1 MIFMIVITFLGTVS
15 GIPSRDRNH
24 PAIALEYFYYKKD
37 TLLFD
42 CGEGTQKQLMKAGI
56 SFMDISKIFITHWHA
71 DHFAGLIPLIQ
82 TMNLEKRRTELTI
95 FGPEASRFVQGILN
109 LGYFG
114 VRFPVKAVD
123 VPFEGKE
130 ITKVYET
137 NVYEVLSVPV
147 LHTVPSVAFAFKEK
161 DVWRIDEKKLKEL
174 GLKRGKWLKEL
185 KEKREAIY
193 NGKKIKIEDVANLQK
208 GLKVVYSGDTK
219 PCENLVELAR
229 DADLLIHDATFLE
242 EDEDV
247 QKYHSSVK
255 DAAKIA
261 KKANVK
267 RLILTHI
274 SRRYQKEDIERL
286 VKEAK
291 EVFENVE
298 VAYDLMKVSLKRMKN
313 KPNLCGVGKF

>member
-1 MIFMIVITFLGTVS
+1 MIVITFLGTVS

-130 ITKVYET
+130 IKKVYET
-137 NVYEVLSVPV
+137 NVYEILSVPV

-174 GLKRGKWLKEL
+174 GLRRGKWLKKL
-185 KEKREAIY
+185 KENGEATY
-193 NGKKIKIEDVANLQK
+193 NGKKVRIEEVSTLQK

-219 PCENLVELAR
+219 PCENLIELAK

-242 EDEDV
+242 EDEDT

-267 RLILTHI
+267 KLILTHI
-274 SRRYQKEDIERL
+274 SRRYQKEDVERFL
-286 VKEAK
+286 REAK
-291 EVFENVE
+291 EVFDNVE
-298 VAYDLMKVSLKRMKN
+298 VAYDLMRVVLKRD
-313 KPNLCGVGKF
+313 

>member
-1 MIFMIVITFLGTVS
+1 MIVITFLGTVS
-15 GIPSRDRNH
+15 GIPSRERNH

-56 SFMDISKIFITHWHA
+56 SFMDISNIFITHWHA
-71 DHFAGLIPLIQ
+71 DHFAGLIPLLQ
-82 TMNLEKRRTELTI
+82 TMNLEKRKSELTI
-95 FGPEASRFVQGILN
+95 FGPEATRFVSGILN

-114 VRFPVKAVD
+114 LRFPVKAVD

-130 ITKVYET
+130 ITKIYET
-137 NVYEVLSVPV
+137 KLYEILSVPV

-174 GLKRGKWLKEL
+174 GVKKGKWLKEL
-185 KEKREAIY
+185 KEKGEIVY
-193 NGKKIKIEDVANLQK
+193 DGKKIRIEEVANLQR
-208 GLKVVYSGDTK
+208 GLKIVYSGDTK
-219 PCENLVELAR
+219 PCDNLVELSR

-242 EDEDV
+242 EDEDSD
-247 QKYHSSVK
+247 KYHSSVK
-255 DAAKIA
+255 DAARIA

-267 RLILTHI
+267 KLILTHI
-274 SRRYQKEDIERL
+274 SRRYQKGDVERL
-286 VKEAK
+286 INEAR

-298 VAYDLMKVSLKRMKN
+298 VAYDLMKITLKRN
-313 KPNLCGVGKF
+313 R

>member
-1 MIFMIVITFLGTVS
+1 MIVITFLGTVS

-174 GLKRGKWLKEL
+174 GLRRGKWLKEL
-185 KEKREAIY
+185 KENGEAIY
-193 NGKKIKIEDVANLQK
+193 NGKKIKIEDVASLQK

-219 PCENLVELAR
+219 PCENLVELAK

-267 RLILTHI
+267 KLILTHI

-286 VKEAK
+286 LNEAR
-291 EVFENVE
+291 EVFDNVE
-298 VAYDLMKVSLKRMKN
+298 VAYDLMKVVLKRD
-313 KPNLCGVGKF
+313 